1 MIGVMMQIGA
11 FKFSLSTAAYQV
23 FTRSTNYRWQGQER
37 FGKIPA
43 QQYTGPGEESI
54 TLSGD
59 IYPSFSGGTGQLN
72 SMRSVANS
80 GKPLQLVD
88 GQGYVWGKWIINS
101 IEEAREIFFDNGTA
115 RKQQFTMK
123 ITQYGDDQ

>member
-1 MIGVMMQIGA
+1 MIGVMMQLGT
-11 FKFSLSTAAYQV
+11 FKFSLSTAAYDV

-43 QQYTGPGEESI
+43 QQYTGPGEETI
-54 TLSGD
+54 TLSG
-59 IYPSFSGGTGQLN
+59 IVYPSFAGGTGQLN
-72 SMRSVANS
+72 SMRAVANT

-101 IEEAREIFFDNGTA
+101 IEEAREIFFDNGIS
-115 RKQQFTMK
+115 RKQGFTMK